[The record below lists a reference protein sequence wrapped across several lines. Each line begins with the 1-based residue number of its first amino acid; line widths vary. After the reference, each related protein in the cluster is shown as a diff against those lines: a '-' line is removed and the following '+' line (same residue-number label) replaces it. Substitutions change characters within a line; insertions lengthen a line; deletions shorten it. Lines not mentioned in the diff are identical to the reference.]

1 MLTAV
6 VLALL
11 GVVSP
16 PLRISKPV
24 GKPPAIQTPP
34 PYVREP
40 ALAAKTALSES
51 SSPSPEGEEAAVLVL
66 ERWKMSAKAGAQAG
80 SVA

>member
-1 MLTAV
+1 MKAKSWQVTRTARKNTNSNLKATTGPKAV
-6 VLALL
+6 
-11 GVVSP
+11 
-16 PLRISKPV
+16 
-24 GKPPAIQTPP
+24 
-34 PYVREP
+34 
-40 ALAAKTALSES
+40 AKTALSES